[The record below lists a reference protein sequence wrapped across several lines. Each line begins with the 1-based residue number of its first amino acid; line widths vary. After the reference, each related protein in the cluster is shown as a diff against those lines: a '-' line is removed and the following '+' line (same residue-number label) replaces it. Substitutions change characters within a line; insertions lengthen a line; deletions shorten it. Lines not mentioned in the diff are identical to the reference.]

1 MIPFRTLLAIALLM
15 MLALNGCLDIPER
28 CGMDYEMTEYELWSL
43 DLNDFSTSEAYRW
56 EARDMY
62 DGYSTRFEIYGISP
76 DESSIYYTDDHTSS
90 NVRLY
95 KLSLN
100 DRSTQFIKTFEDSRD
115 FTLSPS
121 GNLLA
126 FQKESTV
133 WISDVNGENQ
143 QKLLERDSLQYFG
156 APKWYLNDD
165 KVIVAHSI
173 YDRDDDGLWLLDIP
187 DSTYR
192 VVSNISS
199 YDYDTSIDGSRI
211 VLQDYQ
217 QSGPSLIRYKNLF
230 SDNLITLHEGTS
242 PLFINNGSSVVFEKF
257 DGLYI
262 SDLNGELN
270 KIHNK
275 QGVGGSLSRNGKV
288 SVSPNSQ
295 TLAYSDQEGLY
306 IYQAKSSRVMYTLNS
321 ETFLPSNMQ
330 SWSSINIDLF
340 EIIFSSDNETVYFMM
355 KRHFFSDG
363 C

>member
-1 MIPFRTLLAIALLM
+1 MNHFRTLLTIALL

-43 DLNDFSTSEAYRW
+43 DLNDFSTSEVYRW

-76 DESSIYYTDDHTSS
+76 DESSLYYTDDYTSG

-95 KLSLN
+95 ELN
-100 DRSTQFIKTFEDSRD
+100 LDDRSTQFIKTFEDSRD

-133 WISDVNGENQ
+133 WISDVSGKNQ

-165 KVIVAHSI
+165 KLVVSHSRFNS
-173 YDRDDDGLWLLDIP
+173 DQGMWLLDVK
-187 DSTYR
+187 DSTY
-192 VVSNISS
+192 SIISDVAS
-199 YDYDTSIDGSRI
+199 TNYDLTNDGSGI
-211 VLQDYQ
+211 VLQG
-217 QSGPSLIRYKNLF
+217 SEPSEASLIQYKPIF
-230 SDNLITLHEGTS
+230 SDGLITLHEGTS
-242 PLFINNGSSVVFEKF
+242 PVFIDNGSSVVFEKLE
-257 DGLYI
+257 GLYK

-295 TLAYSDQEGLY
+295 TLAYADLEGLY
-306 IYQAKSSRVMYTLNS
+306 IYQAKSDRVLYTLNS
-321 ETFLPSNMQ
+321 DTFLPLNMQ

-340 EIIFSSDNETVYFMM
+340 EISFSSDNEKVYFMM
-355 KRHFFSDG
+355 KRNFFSDG